1 MRRLSRRGVKLGVV
15 LLVACHKTNDAP
27 ADASLD
33 APAPAE
39 PHAAPSAAE
48 PSERPPPG
56 EAARAS
62 VARVDAEPLLAPH
75 ATAIRARFG
84 DAALAMQKTT
94 LAGGRI
100 GLLLETPDEKTSMV
114 LVTDGATLAW
124 SKERP
129 TAGMT
134 PPARELAIV
143 PHPQG
148 GAVLFAYD
156 EPAQRVAM
164 RIWSA
169 DGAPFAD
176 LEVMETAVCGALD
189 AAYWPGHGWIAVAA
203 TMTGPRA
210 ALVREDG
217 AAAWRDGIEV
227 GVPARN
233 LGPVTIVIDTP
244 HSFVLVQRVAGKTG
258 DRAVATRYDP
268 LGHMTWDKPVELG
281 DARPGSKNRIG
292 AATARAGVVKI
303 DLVRPIEI
311 DQGGM
316 IVVLKPPP

>member
-1 MRRLSRRGVKLGVV
+1 M
-15 LLVACHKTNDAP
+15 LVACKKPSEAT
-27 ADASLD
+27 ADAGID
-33 APAPAE
+33 ALPLV
-39 PHAAPSAAE
+39 APSPPSTTE

-56 EAARAS
+56 EAIRTS
-62 VARVDAEPLLAPH
+62 VARVEAEPLLAPH
-75 ATAIRARFG
+75 AAAIHARFG

-164 RIWSA
+164 RIWTA
-169 DGAPFAD
+169 DGGPFAD

-189 AAYWPGHGWIAVAA
+189 AAYWPGHGWVAVAA

-210 ALVREDG
+210 ALIREDG
-217 AAAWRDGIEV
+217 APAWRGGIEV

-233 LGPVTIVIDTP
+233 LGPVTIAIDTP
-244 HSFVLVQRVAGKTG
+244 HSFVVVQRVAGKTG
-258 DRAVATRYDP
+258 DRAIATRYDP

-281 DARPGSKNRIG
+281 DARPGSKSRIG
-292 AATARAGVVKI
+292 ATPTRAGVVKI
-303 DLVRPIEI
+303 DVVRPVEI

-316 IVVLKPPP
+316 IVVLKTPP